1 MAVDRTASSLDSTSA
16 PADAPFRFSDLL
28 RVLGERHGLIRTIT
42 IAVSGLTLLVLMTL
56 PTLYSTSSVVMLD
69 QRKNNVADLSSVLS
83 ALPTD
88 ASSVQNQIQLLSS
101 RELALRVISKLKLY
115 DDPEF
120 NPVLK
125 QDGPPGVGDVVRLL
139 NPANWGQAQ
148 QGGSADSQRDAIVS
162 NFLSRLDVSA
172 LGLSTSITVTYTA
185 RDPVV
190 AARIANALADAYTE
204 DQVATKV
211 AAARNATQWLT
222 DRMHQMAQQI
232 QIEESAV
239 EQYKAQN
246 NLVDSSAGSS
256 LVDQQLAAINAQLV
270 AAQSDLAEKQAT
282 YDRVASVVKSGNAAD
297 ISQIVASQTIVAL
310 RAQEAD
316 LVRQEAELSTRYGA
330 NHPKMLAIQTQK
342 RDLEQKI
349 TEEVARIAGSIANDV
364 AVARVHVG
372 SIQSSLS
379 RVVKQAGGDNM
390 ARVKLNALEAN
401 VASTR
406 TMYESFVSRLRATQ
420 DQDDIQ
426 NPEARVI
433 SRAPIPTAPSSP
445 HRLLF
450 FAASIPAGLL
460 LGILAALLAERM
472 QAPLP
477 KPDLRPRIVVPAPA
491 LPNILAELPATA
503 DMRAANVVIDQPGAP
518 YSQAVSLLLSQLVSG
533 RTGRGKIVAL
543 TSVVADPGKSV
554 IALSL
559 ARVASLQGMRTILL
573 DGDFFRPLIAP
584 AMGLR
589 GAAGIA
595 ELLNG
600 SASLSHALVKDPRSN
615 AFVLSVARPAAP
627 ALWAS
632 PNMGNLLGYLKQHC
646 DLVIIDAMPVLQA
659 PEMSVLARMCDQI
672 VLVAQGRAPQAGL
685 EAAAQALAR
694 HGAAAP
700 SLVIT
705 R

>member
-1 MAVDRTASSLDSTSA
+1 MAVDRTASAFASPPASA
-16 PADAPFRFSDLL
+16 DVPFRFGDFL
-28 RVLGERHGLIRTIT
+28 RVLDERRALIRNIT
-42 IAVSGLTLLVLMTL
+42 ILVSGLTLLAVMSL

-88 ASSVQNQIQLLSS
+88 PSSVQNQIQLLSS
-101 RELALRVISKLKLY
+101 RELALRVISRLRLY

-120 NPVLK
+120 NPTL
-125 QDGPPGVGDVVRLL
+125 GGGGSPSLIGLL
-139 NPANWGQAQ
+139 NPANWGHPQQAAVP
-148 QGGSADSQRDAIVS
+148 SPDYLRDVIVS

-185 RDPVV
+185 RDPAK

-246 NLVDSSAGSS
+246 NLVDSTQGNS
-256 LVDQQLAAINAQLV
+256 LVEQQLAAINAQLV

-282 YDRVASVVKSGNAAD
+282 YDRVAAVVRSGNAAD

-316 LVRQEAELSTRYGA
+316 LVRQEADLSTRYGS

-349 TEEVARIAGSIANDV
+349 SEEVTRIAGSIANDV
-364 AVARVHVG
+364 AVARVHVA
-372 SIQSSLS
+372 SIEASLA
-379 RVVKQAGGDNM
+379 RVVKQAGGDSM

-433 SRAPIPTAPSSP
+433 SRAPIPTTPSSP
-445 HRLLF
+445 HRILF
-450 FAASIPAGLL
+450 VAASIPAGLL
-460 LGILAALLAERM
+460 LGILAALLAEKM
-472 QAPLP
+472 QAPAP
-477 KPDLRPRIVVPAPA
+477 KSDFRPRVAAPVYA
-491 LPNILAELPATA
+491 LPNVLGELPSVS
-503 DMRAANVVIDQPGAP
+503 DMRAASVVIDQPGAP
-518 YSQAVSLLLSQLVSG
+518 YSQALSLLLNQFAVRNSG
-533 RTGRGKIVAL
+533 YGKIVAL
-543 TSVVADPGKSV
+543 TSPAADPGKSV
-554 IALSL
+554 IALAL
-559 ARVASLQGMRTILL
+559 ARVASLRGLRTILV
-573 DGDFFRPLIAP
+573 DGDFERPFIAS
-584 AMGLR
+584 AMGIR
-589 GAAGIA
+589 GANTSIA
-595 ELLNG
+595 DIVNG
-600 SASLSHALVKDPRSN
+600 TVPLSQALHKDPRSN
-615 AFVLSVARPAAP
+615 ALILSAALPAGQAP
-627 ALWAS
+627 WAT
-632 PNMGNLLGYLKQHC
+632 NKLANLLGYLRQNC
-646 DLVIIDAMPVLQA
+646 DLVLIDASPV
-659 PEMSVLARMCDQI
+659 ARSAHGMTRLCDQI
-672 VLVAQGRAPQAGL
+672 VLVVQGRAPQFVLDGAMR
-685 EAAAQALAR
+685 ALAS
-694 HGAAAP
+694 HGAP
-700 SLVIT
+700 RPGLVIT